1 MKEISLITK
10 NELTHVI
17 QPLITEI
24 QDLKLEL
31 QKRNKSYKYFRNKD
45 LKENFGISPN
55 TIIEYRD
62 SGIIPYTYLG
72 GIFLYPVDK
81 IEKILLK
88 NSVG

>member
-10 NELTHVI
+10 NELTYVI
-17 QPLITEI
+17 QPIITEI
-24 QDLKLEL
+24 RDLKLEL
-31 QKRNKSYKYFRNKD
+31 QKRNKSKYFRNKD

-55 TIIEYRD
+55 TIVEYRD